1 MLRLVREGCDFD
13 NFSPHPKMWSPARR
27 SVLVQVHAPKEFFV
41 AIQSAYGSID
51 TPPSGNSADGAP
63 TGAGGERPAA
73 AAQRSGGAMPPGATI
88 TGSPAS
94 SFSSKSATPP
104 GAVGLERG
112 DSGDSG
118 GGASPS
124 ARHHLEVPRSR
135 GRSVLR

>member
-63 TGAGGERPAA
+63 TGAGGAGPAAA
-73 AAQRSGGAMPPGATI
+73 AAQRREGGDPP
-88 TGSPAS
+88 
-94 SFSSKSATPP
+94 
-104 GAVGLERG
+104 L
-112 DSGDSG
+112 
-118 GGASPS
+118 S
-124 ARHHLEVPRSR
+124 ARHHLEVPSR
-135 GRSVLR
+135 GRSVRWE